1 MISDDTPPPGDHDAG
16 PSRVG
21 LGDDERIPRCRRN
34 RPAHPR
40 GHDLRQPRRPI
51 DAGRPWP
58 LRAVTG
64 DGPEAEWGPPEI
76 LAHVTEMLPY
86 WLGEIER
93 VVSGSPEPV
102 PFGRVSTDQ
111 LRSLTIERDR
121 TLPTRELLGR
131 IDSGVARYARPAAPA
146 DGGRL
151 GAGRAPPAP
160 RRDDGR
166 GNARAIRRQ
175 PRRGARRS
183 ACRRSWGPEAG
194 LRQSDSGPVQP
205 GNSPTRPSSIGTH
218 GSWPIRRL
226 ERRIVA
232 GTTFVPR

>member
-1 MISDDTPPPGDHDAG
+1 MTTEASAAG
-16 PSRVG
+16 SIERLTSAARIYEA
-21 LGDDERIPRCRRN
+21 LG
-34 RPAHPR
+34 PA
-40 GHDLRQPRRPI
+40 I

-93 VVSGSPEPV
+93 VVAGSPEPV

-131 IDSGVARYARPAAPA
+131 IDSGVARYSRRLPQLSAADWARRGLHA
-146 DGGRL
+146 RL
-151 GAGRAPPAP
+151 GEMTV
-160 RRDDGR
+160 
-166 GNARAIRRQ
+166 
-175 PRRGARRS
+175 
-183 ACRRSWGPEAG
+183 EAM
-194 LRQSDSGPVQP
+194 
-205 GNSPTRPSSIGTH
+205 
-218 GSWPIRRL
+218 L
-226 ERRIVA
+226 ER
-232 GTTFVPR
+232 FVVSHVEEHAAALQASLGA

>member
-1 MISDDTPPPGDHDAG
+1 MTNASPAADAISRLTTAATTFG
-16 PSRVG
+16 G
-21 LGDDERIPRCRRN
+21 LWT
-34 RPAHPR
+34 A
-40 GHDLRQPRRPI
+40 I

-131 IDSGVARYARPAAPA
+131 IDSGVARYARRLPELTAAEWARVGLHP
-146 DGGRL
+146 RL
-151 GAGRAPPAP
+151 GEMTVAAM
-160 RRDDGR
+160 
-166 GNARAIRRQ
+166 
-175 PRRGARRS
+175 
-183 ACRRSWGPEAG
+183 
-194 LRQSDSGPVQP
+194 
-205 GNSPTRPSSIGTH
+205 
-218 GSWPIRRL
+218 L
-226 ERRIVA
+226 ER
-232 GTTFVPR
+232 FVVSHVEEHAVSLKAALGA